1 MNELNGEHF
10 SGNTET
16 NGELSHTDKMVGVFT
31 EPDRIFSTMS
41 KFAVKNSD
49 WLIPI
54 FVLIIV
60 SVVANLAMMNNPIIK
75 ATIMEKSITQIEK
88 NLNEAVEAGKLSQE
102 KADEQLE
109 KIRDNMEKSMG
120 SPILSF
126 VGPFL
131 YTFIMF
137 FIVSGIFFLF
147 AKFALGGE
155 GTYSTSMVSY
165 GLPHYILAVQSIIIV
180 ILALATDQPYRDLS
194 LATFLDY
201 DRTTIAGFLLGKLDV
216 FAIWFYSV
224 VSIAY
229 ARMFKSESTGKYFAM
244 IFGLWIGFGL
254 LMFAGAKFLPFLRG
268 F

>member
-1 MNELNGEHF
+1 MDELNGQNE
-10 SGNTET
+10 NTS
-16 NGELSHTDKMVGVFT
+16 ELNHTDKMVGVFT
-31 EPDRIFSTMS
+31 EPNATFTAIS

-54 FVLIIV
+54 LVVIIV
-60 SVVANLAMMNNPIIK
+60 SVAANLAMMSNPIIK
-75 ATIMEKSITQIEK
+75 ATIMEKSINQVQK
-88 NLNEAVEAGKLSQE
+88 NLQEAVEAGRLSQE

-109 KIRDNMEKSMG
+109 KIRDNMERSMG

-131 YTFIMF
+131 YTFITF
-137 FIVSGIFFLF
+137 FIISGIFFLF
-147 AKFALGGE
+147 AKFALGGD
-155 GTYSTSMVSY
+155 GTYSTSMVAY
-165 GLPHYILAVQSIIIV
+165 GLPHYIIVVQTIIIL
-180 ILALATDQPYRDLS
+180 ILALAMDRPFRDLS
-194 LATFLDY
+194 VATFLDY
-201 DRTTIAGFLLGKLDV
+201 DRTTIAGFLLGRLDV
-216 FAIWFYSV
+216 FSIWFYSV

-254 LMFAGAKFLPFLRG
+254 LMFIGAKFLPFLRG